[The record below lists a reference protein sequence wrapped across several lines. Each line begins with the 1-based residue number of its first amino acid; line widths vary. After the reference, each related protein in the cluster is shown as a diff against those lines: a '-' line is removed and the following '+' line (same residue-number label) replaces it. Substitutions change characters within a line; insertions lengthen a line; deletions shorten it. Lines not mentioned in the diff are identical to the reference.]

1 MRSPLAT
8 FLRQTSAHRST
19 VNPAVQ
25 IDQPTF
31 QPGFILLPRH
41 AVHSW
46 RSSTLKRVEALAD
59 QGDAQMVE
67 QSGEPLLLTFLF
79 CLPHTVQSL
88 GHALPPLC
96 RVHDRPN
103 HLLPPPC
110 PPPPHLPRRSS
121 LF

>member
-1 MRSPLAT
+1 MRWPLDT
-8 FLRQTSAHRST
+8 FLGQTSAHRST

-59 QGDAQMVE
+59 QVDAQMVE

-88 GHALPPLC
+88 GLALPPLC
-96 RVHDRPN
+96 RVHCRAND
-103 HLLPPPC
+103 PPLTRC
-110 PPPPHLPRRSS
+110 PP
-121 LF
+121 